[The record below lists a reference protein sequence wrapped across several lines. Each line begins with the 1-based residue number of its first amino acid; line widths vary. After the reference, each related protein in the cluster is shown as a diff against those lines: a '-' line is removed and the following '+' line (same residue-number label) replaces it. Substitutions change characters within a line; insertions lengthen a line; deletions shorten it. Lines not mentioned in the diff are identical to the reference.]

1 MRTYSTSPK
10 IAAYTSDM
18 TIAGV
23 VLIPAP
29 PFSEI
34 WCGIR
39 TTGSSS
45 SPKLRRL
52 MKT

>member
-1 MRTYSTSPK
+1 MMTYSTRPK
-10 IAAYTSDM
+10 IAAYTSEITM
-18 TIAGV
+18 ASP
-23 VLIPAP
+23 VLSPAP

-39 TTGSSS
+39 ITGSSS

-52 MKT
+52 TKT